1 MEQIFVSSVQKELQP
16 DRYAVRDF
24 VHGNA
29 LLGQF
34 FRVFLFEDLPPI
46 DRRADEV
53 YLDEVAKSKIYV
65 GLFGNQYGWEDDN
78 GLSPTEK
85 EFDFAAKQRKR
96 RFIFVRGYD
105 DKKRH
110 PNMKK
115 LIRKAGDEV
124 VRRRYADTDEM
135 LRLLYGSLIRYLQD
149 QGVIATADFDAT
161 PCPGVT
167 LKDISQRKLRW
178 FLEKAREER
187 GYALSADT
195 PRKKALAHLNLL
207 AKSVPTKGAVLL
219 FGNAPERHIHSA
231 EITCLHFHGTEIEKP
246 IPSQQVYHGTL
257 FELVDQAVDFV
268 MARIA
273 REVEPSS
280 DSPEAR
286 VRYEVPYRVVR
297 EAIVNAVAHRNYA
310 SRSGVQVMV
319 FADRIEVWNPGGL
332 PEDLTVDLL
341 RVPHPSVPRNRLLCE
356 PLFLAHYIERAG
368 TGTLDMIRLCAEAGL
383 PEPEFLNDGERFRL
397 IIWRDWLTDEVLT
410 SLNLNQ
416 RQLRAVAYVKA
427 KGRISNRDYR
437 ELTGTII
444 RTASRD
450 LEDLVAKGIF
460 LKVGT
465 TGRNTHYVL
474 TRKQDIKRTNGTWG
488 LKP

>member
-1 MEQIFVSSVQKELQP
+1 VGNVTMEQIFVSSVQKELQA

-24 VHGNA
+24 VHNNA
-29 LLGQF
+29 LLRQF
-34 FRVFLFEDLPPI
+34 FRVFLFEDLPPT

-53 YLDEVAKSKIYV
+53 YLDEVAKSQVYV
-65 GLFGNQYGWEDDN
+65 GIFGNEYGREDDD

-96 RFIFVRGYD
+96 RLIFVRGYD
-105 DKKRH
+105 DKNRH
-110 PNMKK
+110 PKMKK
-115 LIRKAGDEV
+115 LIQKAGDEV

-167 LKDISQRKLRW
+167 LKDISLKKLRW

-219 FGNAPERHIHSA
+219 FGNAPERHILSA
-231 EITCLHFHGTEIEKP
+231 EISCLHFHGTEVEKP

-273 REVEPSS
+273 RAVEPSS
-280 DSPEAR
+280 ASPESR
-286 VRYEVPYRVVR
+286 IRYEVPYRVVR

-332 PEDLTVDLL
+332 PEDLTVDQL
-341 RVPHPSVPRNRLLCE
+341 RGPHPSVPRNRLLCE

-368 TGTLDMIRLCAEAGL
+368 TGTLDMIRLCAEGGL
-383 PEPEFLNDGERFRL
+383 PEPEFLNEGERFRL
-397 IIWRDWLTDEVLT
+397 IIWRDWLTESVL
-410 SLNLNQ
+410 SALGVSD
-416 RQLRAVAYVKA
+416 RQKRVVEFARAHGSVTNSTYQKLVGIA
-427 KGRISNRDYR
+427 K
-437 ELTGTII
+437 
-444 RTASRD
+444 RTAHRD
-450 LEDLVAKGIF
+450 LTDLVAKGIF
-460 LKVGT
+460 EKVGT
-465 TGRNTHYVL
+465 TGKGTYYVIA
-474 TRKQDIKRTNGTWG
+474 KGAIKGPNGS
-488 LKP
+488 

>member
-1 MEQIFVSSVQKELQP
+1 MEQIFVSSVQKELQA

-24 VHGNA
+24 VHGNE
-29 LLGQF
+29 LLGRF
-34 FRVFLFEDLPPI
+34 FQVFLFEDLPPT

-53 YLDEVAKSKIYV
+53 YLDEVAKSRVYI
-65 GLFGNQYGWEDDN
+65 GLFGNEYGWEDDD

-85 EFDFAAKQRKR
+85 EFDFAAKQHKR

-110 PNMKK
+110 PKMKK
-115 LIRKAGDEV
+115 LIRKADNEV
-124 VRRRYADTDEM
+124 VRRRYADADEM
-135 LRLLYGSLIRYLQD
+135 LRLLYGSLVRYLQD
-149 QGVIATADFDAT
+149 QGVIATVDFDAS

-167 LKDISQRKLRW
+167 LKDISVKKLRW
-178 FLEKAREER
+178 FLEMAREER
-187 GYALSADT
+187 GYALSAGT

-231 EITCLHFHGTEIEKP
+231 EITCLHFQGTAIEKP
-246 IPSQQVYHGTL
+246 ISSQQVYHGTL

-273 REVEPSS
+273 RSVEPSS
-280 DSPEAR
+280 VSPESR
-286 VRYEVPYRVVR
+286 VRYEVPYRAIR

-319 FADRIEVWNPGGL
+319 FVDRIEVWNPGGL
-332 PEDLTVDLL
+332 PEDLTVGQLHG
-341 RVPHPSVPRNRLLCE
+341 PHPSVPRNRLLCE

-383 PEPEFLNDGERFRL
+383 PEPKFLNEGERFRL
-397 IIWRDWLTDEVLT
+397 IIWRDWLTDAVMDKLRLSDRQKIAVGIARRTGRVTNREYKKVTGVSDRTVL
-410 SLNLNQ
+410 
-416 RQLRAVAYVKA
+416 
-427 KGRISNRDYR
+427 
-437 ELTGTII
+437 
-444 RTASRD
+444 RD
-450 LEDLVAKGIF
+450 LNDLVNKGIF
-460 LKVGT
+460 QKVGI
-465 TGRNTHYVL
+465 TGRKTHYVL
-474 TRKQDIKRTNGTWG
+474 SHHTRQ
-488 LKP
+488 KPDKPDAGN

>member
-1 MEQIFVSSVQKELQP
+1 VQKELQA

-24 VHGNA
+24 VHGNE

-34 FRVFLFEDLPPI
+34 FRVFLFEDLPPT
-46 DRRADEV
+46 DRRADKV
-53 YLDEVAKSKIYV
+53 YLDEVAKSQVYV
-65 GLFGNQYGWEDDN
+65 GLFGNEYGWEDDD

-85 EFDFAAKQRKR
+85 EYDFAAKQRKR

-105 DKKRH
+105 DKNRH
-110 PNMKK
+110 PKMKK

-167 LKDISQRKLRW
+167 LKDISIKKLRW

-273 REVEPSS
+273 RAVEPSS
-280 DSPEAR
+280 ASPESR

-341 RVPHPSVPRNRLLCE
+341 HGPHPSVPRNRLLCE

-383 PEPEFLNDGERFRL
+383 PEPGFLNEGERFRL
-397 IIWRDWLTDEVLT
+397 IIWRDWLTDEVLMG
-410 SLNLNQ
+410 LNLNQ
-416 RQLRAVAYVKA
+416 RQLQAVTYVKTN
-427 KGRISNRDYR
+427 GRISNRDYR
-437 ELTGTII
+437 ELTGAII
-444 RTASRD
+444 RTATRD
-450 LEDLVAKGIF
+450 LEDLVAKGVFI
-460 LKVGT
+460 KVGI
-465 TGRNTHYVL
+465 TGRSTHYVL
-474 TRKQDIKRTNGTWG
+474 ARKQDKKRTNRT
-488 LKP
+488 